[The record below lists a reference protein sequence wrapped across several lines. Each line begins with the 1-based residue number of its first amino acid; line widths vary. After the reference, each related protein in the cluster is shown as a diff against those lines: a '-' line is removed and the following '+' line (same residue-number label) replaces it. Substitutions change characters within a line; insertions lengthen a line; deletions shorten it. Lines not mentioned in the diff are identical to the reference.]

1 MFENTV
7 KQVNKNVLVVNKIR
21 DIHKIMNISNFLS
34 INRKHRLFLR
44 TIIMSFDIFN
54 KLIYKESKFMD
65 L

>member
-7 KQVNKNVLVVNKIR
+7 KQVNENVLVVNKIQ
-21 DIHKIMNISNFLS
+21 DIHKIMNILNFLS
-34 INRKHRLFLR
+34 INRNHRLFLR

>member
-7 KQVNKNVLVVNKIR
+7 KQVNKSVLVVNKIR

-34 INRKHRLFLR
+34 INRNHRLFLR

-54 KLIYKESKFMD
+54 KLIYKE
-65 L
+65 

>member
-21 DIHKIMNISNFLS
+21 DIHKIMNILNFLS
-34 INRKHRLFLR
+34 INRNHRLFLK

-54 KLIYKESKFMD
+54 KLIYKE
-65 L
+65 

>member
-21 DIHKIMNISNFLS
+21 DIHKIMNILNFLS
-34 INRKHRLFLR
+34 INRNHRLFLR

-54 KLIYKESKFMD
+54 KLIYKE
-65 L
+65 